1 MYMGATMSRLL
12 WGDSPL
18 GCDVKDPKYH
28 IATLYDNNGVL
39 TLMWATNP
47 EPIVMLGM
55 KNPSLNVVKDESGG
69 EWTGQHLIH
78 FINSCPVKIYNNIGS
93 WF

>member
-1 MYMGATMSRLL
+1 MESMMNRIL

-18 GCDVKDPKYH
+18 DCDVKDPKYH
-28 IATLYDNNGVL
+28 IATLYNDNGAL
-39 TLMWATNP
+39 TFKWATNP

-55 KNPSLNVVKDESGG
+55 KNPNLNVVRDESGKA
-69 EWTGQHLIH
+69 WSGQHLIY
-78 FINSCPVKIYNNIGS
+78 FINSCPIKVYSSIGS